1 MKIQYEKCYI
11 YNIFII
17 LIQQIL
23 SGRLLL
29 TIICEQKNNFSD
41 ESKLKSI
48 TSYNLKFVIKM
59 LLKYYVLNTSHK
71 IPHLP

>member
-41 ESKLKSI
+41 EFKLKSI
-48 TSYNLKFVIKM
+48 TSYYLKFVVKI
-59 LLKYYVLNTSHK
+59 LLKYCVCNTS
-71 IPHLP
+71 L